1 MSLIQIHDKE
11 FELFISTE
19 ELKSTVKELATKM
32 ESLKNDSPI
41 FIVILNG
48 SFFFASDLLKSLSY
62 DSELHF
68 IKLKSYEGTKSSG
81 KIKLIL
87 DISAEIS
94 NRTVVIIEDIV
105 DTGNTLNYLIEHLLK
120 KNPKKILTAS
130 LLFKPKSY
138 QHKHKIDFIGKSI
151 ENDFVIGYGL
161 DYDELGRTLPQIF
174 KLK

>member
-68 IKLKSYEGTKSSG
+68 IKLKSYQ
-81 KIKLIL
+81 
-87 DISAEIS
+87 
-94 NRTVVIIEDIV
+94 
-105 DTGNTLNYLIEHLLK
+105 
-120 KNPKKILTAS
+120 P
-130 LLFKPKSY
+130 
-138 QHKHKIDFIGKSI
+138 
-151 ENDFVIGYGL
+151 
-161 DYDELGRTLPQIF
+161 
-174 KLK
+174 